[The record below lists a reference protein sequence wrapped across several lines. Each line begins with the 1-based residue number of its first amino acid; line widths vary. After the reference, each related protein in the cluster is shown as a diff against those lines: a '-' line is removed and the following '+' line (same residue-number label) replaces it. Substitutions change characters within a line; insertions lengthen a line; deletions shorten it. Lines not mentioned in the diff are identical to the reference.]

1 MSQDPVPGQPVPVVS
16 RILFL
21 TAGDSRSSEAL
32 QALLAQPFSWDSLL
46 VLAEWERTL
55 PWSWRRIRA
64 SGASVPA
71 EYAAAFDRLSRVCEF
86 QSMTLEDRL
95 YRLLTAFGEAG
106 IRSILLKGAAIALT
120 AYRSFG
126 ERPMGDLDILISP
139 DDSARA
145 WEIALSQGWS
155 WDHQAY
161 PREHYQ
167 AHHHLPPL
175 YDEARTGIKLELHTG
190 LSLSSHPFALSFEE
204 ALSVSRPVSP
214 KWGNMVQALDN
225 EHVVIHL
232 AVHFAWA
239 HLASFGMWR
248 LARDLGA
255 LSAKGV
261 DWERTVEL
269 ARRHRAELSLY
280 WSLRL
285 ASRLCGVEAA
295 PAWVLDRMR
304 PDRPAWLLDVLERH
318 LAAHVI
324 ATVVPCPSEKWRRV
338 MWSLA
343 LSPSRTST
351 SADRPWNA
359 QPTPLLGG
367 KGERG
372 MLGKIRLQLAHARDW
387 RRYISMLRSAS

>member
-1 MSQDPVPGQPVPVVS
+1 MPVES
-16 RILFL
+16 RILLL
-21 TAGDSRSSEAL
+21 TAGDSRSDGAL
-32 QALLAQPFSWDSLL
+32 RALLAQPFSWERLL
-46 VLAEWERTL
+46 LLAEWERTL

-64 SGASVPA
+64 SGASVPP
-71 EYAAAFDRLSRVCEF
+71 EHAAAFDRLSRMCEF

-95 YRLLTAFGEAG
+95 HGLLAAFGEAG
-106 IRSILLKGAAIALT
+106 IRVILLKGAAIALT

-139 DDSARA
+139 DDSAKA
-145 WEIALSQGWS
+145 WEIALAQGWS

-190 LSLSSHPFALSFEE
+190 LSLSSHPYALSFEE
-204 ALSVSRPVSP
+204 AMRVSRPVSP
-214 KWGNMVQALDN
+214 RWGDQVQALDN

-261 DWERTVEL
+261 DWERMVDL
-269 ARRHRAELSLY
+269 AKRHRADLSLF

-285 ASRLCGVEAA
+285 ASRLCGVDAA
-295 PAWVLDRMR
+295 PAWVQDRVR
-304 PDRPAWLLDVLERH
+304 PDRAAWLLDVLERH

-324 ATVVPCPSEKWRRV
+324 APVVPCPSEKWRRL

-343 LSPSRTST
+343 LSPARTST
-351 SADRPWNA
+351 SPARPWDA
-359 QPTPLLGG
+359 QPTPIPVGP
-367 KGERG
+367 GERG
-372 MLGKIRLQLAHARDW
+372 MLGKIRLQLAHGRDW